1 MNRKAKSMAE
11 TPQISEV
18 APQRLL
24 TVSNAPPP
32 SDTRTLERALGSQIR
47 QLRQRQNLSV
57 SDLASAAQIST
68 GMMSKIETGQISA
81 SLSSLQSI
89 AAALSVPMSALFAA
103 FEDQRDCSYVKADQG
118 VIIERRGS
126 KVGHIYQLLGHAL
139 GGDIMV
145 EPYLITLEKEAAP
158 YTAFQHAGREFI
170 YMLTGLVDY
179 RHGDQVYRLAPG
191 DSLLFDSGAM
201 HGPETLLELP
211 MTYLSIIVYR
221 RDQT

>member
-1 MNRKAKSMAE
+1 MNRKVKPMPE
-11 TPQISEV
+11 PTQISD
-18 APQRLL
+18 APPPRLL
-24 TVSNAPPP
+24 TGSNAPP
-32 SDTRTLERALGSQIR
+32 SDTRTLERAIGSQIR
-47 QLRQRQNLSV
+47 TLRRRLNLSV

-89 AAALSVPMSALFAA
+89 AAALSAPMSALFVA
-103 FEDQRDCSYVKADQG
+103 FEDQRDCSYVRAEQG

-126 KVGHIYQLLGHAL
+126 KSGHIYQLLGHAL
-139 GGDIMV
+139 GGDIAI

-158 YTAFQHAGREFI
+158 YTAFQHAGLEFI

-211 MTYLSIIVYR
+211 MTYLSIIVYQ
-221 RDQT
+221 RDRT

>member
-1 MNRKAKSMAE
+1 MNRKVNPMPE
-11 TPQISEV
+11 PTQISD
-18 APQRLL
+18 APPPRLL
-24 TVSNAPPP
+24 TGSNAPP
-32 SDTRTLERALGSQIR
+32 SDTRTLERAIGSQIR
-47 QLRQRQNLSV
+47 TLRRRLNLSV

-89 AAALSVPMSALFAA
+89 AAALSAPMSALFVA
-103 FEDQRDCSYVKADQG
+103 FEDQRDCSYVRAEQG

-126 KVGHIYQLLGHAL
+126 KSGHIYQLLGHAL
-139 GGDIMV
+139 GGDIAI

-158 YTAFQHAGREFI
+158 YTAFQHAGLEFI

-211 MTYLSIIVYR
+211 MTYLSIIVYQ
-221 RDQT
+221 RDRT

>member
-1 MNRKAKSMAE
+1 MDRKPKLAAS
-11 TPQISEV
+11 SEEV
-18 APQRLL
+18 EPSQKLL
-24 TVSNAPPP
+24 TVSNAPP
-32 SDTRTLERALGSQIR
+32 SDARTLERAIGSQIR
-47 QLRQRQNLSV
+47 QLRRRLNLSIA
-57 SDLASAAQIST
+57 DLASAAQIST

-89 AAALSVPMSALFAA
+89 AAALSAPMTALFAA
-103 FEDQRDCSYVKADQG
+103 FEEQRDCSYVRADQG

-139 GGDIMV
+139 GGDISV

-179 RHGDQVYRLAPG
+179 RHGDKVYRLAPG

-211 MTYLSIIVYR
+211 MTYLSIIIYQ
-221 RDQT
+221 RDRT